1 MGRIIGVLGYQGDV
15 AEHVTALTVTL
26 KKLKKNFEV
35 KVIKKVDDLK
45 NICALTIPGGESTT
59 ISRLIINH
67 GLYEPIRKIA
77 KEGIPI
83 LGTCA
88 GCILLAKKI
97 VDKDSRVKP
106 LEIMNIQVKR
116 NVYGRQRESFEIPLN
131 VSEFTTRYSLPV
143 TREFN
148 AVFIRAPAITRVWGD
163 CKVLAKVD
171 DNIVIARQD
180 NLFALTFHPELTE
193 DTLLFEWFLNE
204 VM

>member
-1 MGRIIGVLGYQGDV
+1 MSRIIGVIGYQGDV
-15 AEHVTALTVTL
+15 SEHVSTLTVTL

-67 GLYEPIRKIA
+67 GLYEPIRKIT

-97 VDKDSRVKP
+97 VDKSPKVKP
-106 LEIMNIQVKR
+106 LEIMDIEVKR
-116 NVYGRQRESFEIPLN
+116 NVYGRQRESFEIDINISGFEHPQ
-131 VSEFTTRYSLPV
+131 FH
-143 TREFN
+143 
-148 AVFIRAPAITRVWGD
+148 AVFIRAPTITRVWGN
-163 CKVLAKVD
+163 CKSFATID

-193 DTLLFEWFLNE
+193 DTRLFEWFLNE
-204 VM
+204 VV